1 MKVLFLGKKL
11 DGIDSYDVEDCLFIP
26 FNKIDVAKYDLSIV
40 YLPLFFKDLTSY
52 SANQS
57 SIFTILKDIKV
68 KEVLES
74 ENEPKVVVID
84 PYFKNI
90 SKGRILEHYLM
101 KHLTRDKFVVKC
113 KNGEG
118 IEVKDEKFSKYADL
132 IGNYSH
138 IYEID
143 DEDGKL
149 GIVDTL
155 TLICDYEH
163 WNYEE
168 IIKTKDGEVLGVRVY
183 KNGSLYILHP
193 PKEGFTDYEK
203 LIEVLKEIV

>member
-11 DGIDSYDVEDCLFIP
+11 DDVDSYDVEDCLFIP

-101 KHLTRDKFVVKC
+101 KHLTRDTFVVKC
-113 KNGEG
+113 KEG
-118 IEVKDEKFSKYADL
+118 DDIKVKDEKFSKYADL
-132 IGNYSH
+132 IGKYSH
-138 IYEID
+138 IYEIE
-143 DEDGKL
+143 DEEGKL

-155 TLICDYEH
+155 TLICDYEQ
-163 WNYEE
+163 WNYEP
-168 IIKTKDGEVLGVRVY
+168 IIENSEGEVLGVRVF

-193 PKEGFTDYEK
+193 PNENFNDYEK